1 MAAQAHN
8 EVDAC
13 TARWLALPAPLRRES
28 RGETMAAATTPG
40 SQRTEVQIPRPSG
53 EEAAIAGGAAVR
65 DLAAAPVRLA
75 AVRAW
80 LRPEHF
86 ARPEDGALYAVMRD
100 MAAAGM
106 SVDPVTVTWEAARQG
121 VHAEPGS
128 LTGGMGPFAEASA
141 RKVYRHAQIAYVT
154 QTGRDIQ
161 AAAISPRSS
170 PRQLLQMAGDRLCT
184 LEKRAAPR
192 MAPERENAHPLPGRA
207 AAGRCA
213 AVEPEREAAQ

>member
-13 TARWLALPAPLRRES
+13 TARWLALPAPLRREL
-28 RGETMAAATTPG
+28 RGETIAAATMPG
-40 SQRTEVQIPRPSG
+40 SQRAEAQIPRPGG
-53 EEAAIAGGAAVR
+53 EEAAAAGGAAVR
-65 DLAAAPVRLA
+65 DLAAAPARLA

-86 ARPEDGALYAVMRD
+86 ARPDDGALYAVMRD
-100 MAAAGM
+100 MDAAGM
-106 SVDPVTVTWEAARQG
+106 PVDPVTVTWEAARHG

-141 RKVYRHAQIAYVT
+141 REVYRHAQLAFVT

-170 PRQLLQMAGDRLCT
+170 PRQLLQMAGDRLRT
-184 LEKRAAPR
+184 LETEAAPR
-192 MAPERENAHPLPGRA
+192 TAPVRENAHPLPGRA
-207 AAGRCA
+207 AAARCA
-213 AVEPEREAAQ
+213 APEPEREAAQ